1 MSHQLKEYTG
11 TGASGGNSTDGNNIP
26 SPRPFVDDEA
36 EMDNYLMKNV
46 YGGEGNH
53 YRKEPALPNPN
64 RTRFTKF
71 EENMDKKLNKEGHME
86 KGDLDLGHQDNE
98 PHMIKGDL
106 YNIGKNSMALYRM
119 VDQFD
124 GPGEVDFPAWWQA
137 KVTKA
142 RDYLKSAKEYLDFE
156 LKKPQIDIAIN
167 EENKSTLLRDYISS
181 RKNTDLKE
189 QMKKYKNNFKK

>member
-1 MSHQLKEYTG
+1 MTNQLKEYTG

-36 EMDNYLMKNV
+36 ELNNYLEKNK

-71 EENMDKKLNKEGHME
+71 EENMKKDQVKE
-86 KGDLDLGHQDNE
+86 GDLDLGHEDNE
-98 PHMIKGDL
+98 PHMLKADL
-106 YNIGKNSMALYRM
+106 YRIGKYALGLYKM

-124 GPGEVDFPAWWQA
+124 GEGEVDFPSWWQA
-137 KVTKA
+137 KITKSK
-142 RDYLKSAKEYLDFE
+142 DYLIGAKHYLDFE
-156 LKKPQIDIAIN
+156 LKEPQIDAIVNVASEEEVIDEELFTPN
-167 EENKSTLLRDYISS
+167 EMGAEATERESEAPGY
-181 RKNTDLKE
+181 
-189 QMKKYKNNFKK
+189 